1 MARKTK
7 LAFGLALAALGARTT
22 PARAAAPVSVWFR
35 TTDGCP
41 SGEAFLARLSAHGVE
56 ARVAS
61 VGDHIDFV
69 VTLGQKDG
77 ESSATL
83 ERQSS
88 QGTVALRELRGANC
102 DAVAEA
108 LALTLALTVDPDAA
122 PPAGATSVAAN
133 PTPVATPSSDAS
145 TAAPATASARPAAA
159 APTLAAPQ
167 KAEHRADQIDS
178 STEGKRTRWFAG
190 LAGTVGTIMSG
201 APLWGGAGFAE
212 LQATHGLMPSV
223 RLSLVGGV
231 ATDPIPNVHLNLV
244 AGRFEGCPVFVGKQ
258 LGVGAC
264 AAVELGRL
272 AASSSAPGG
281 HADASFWS
289 ALWAIARLRYRPAS
303 SAFSAELQGGLTAP
317 LTRYRIAGEM
327 PPRTLAQVSA
337 LGVGLAAG
345 GAASW

>member
-1 MARKTK
+1 MARGTSV
-7 LAFGLALAALGARTT
+7 AFGLALAALGTKTT
-22 PARAAAPVSVWFR
+22 PARASSPVSVWFR

-41 SGEAFLARLSAHGVE
+41 NGEAFLGRLSAHGVDG
-56 ARVAS
+56 RIAS

-83 ERQSS
+83 ERQST
-88 QGTVALRELRGANC
+88 QGTVALRELHGASC

-122 PPAGATSVAAN
+122 PPTERAPSAASRA
-133 PTPVATPSSDAS
+133 PTPPSSPVTAPAAKTS
-145 TAAPATASARPAAA
+145 PAAPPAAA
-159 APTLAAPQ
+159 PHGTEQRAAPIV
-167 KAEHRADQIDS
+167 AD
-178 STEGKRTRWFAG
+178 TRGKRVRWFAG
-190 LAGTVGTIMSG
+190 VEGSVGTIMSG

-212 LQATHGLMPSV
+212 VQATHGLMPSV

-231 ATDPIPNVHLNLV
+231 ANDPIPNVRLGLV
-244 AGRFEGCPVFVGKQ
+244 AGRLAGCPVFVGKE

-272 AASSSAPGG
+272 EASSSAPGG
-281 HADASFWS
+281 RSDASFWS
-289 ALWAIARLRYRPAS
+289 ALWAIARLRYRPTS
-303 SAFSAELQGGLTAP
+303 SAFSAEFQGGLTAP
-317 LTRYRIAGEM
+317 LTRYRIEGEV
-327 PPRTLAQVSA
+327 PPRTLAEVRA